1 MVVFER
7 HNFVFN
13 FFDYQWRR
21 AGLMGPA
28 SERAAS
34 IPFSF
39 WDFYFSFF
47 FSAETVKRIDGRDRS
62 LRRPDRF
69 RLWPEFST
77 DRISVDRIGQSDGLI
92 AVCRNEKRLDFCF
105 RVARFPFRLRPF
117 RVRSRGGFSRPPNWT
132 PQPAYAIGRFDCI
145 SRPSPLMS

>member
-47 FSAETVKRIDGRDRS
+47 FFGGDGKKDRWT
-62 LRRPDRF
+62 RP
-69 RLWPEFST
+69 
-77 DRISVDRIGQSDGLI
+77 
-92 AVCRNEKRLDFCF
+92 
-105 RVARFPFRLRPF
+105 
-117 RVRSRGGFSRPPNWT
+117 
-132 PQPAYAIGRFDCI
+132 
-145 SRPSPLMS
+145 